1 MYQLT
6 KDNNGAIKKFD
17 APSDIAPTPAAKLER
32 TTTLAAW
39 SVADLSASTSSYKLT
54 SSLQALIIQSTYWDF
69 IFSLYHIIA
78 TKIYEI
84 KAC

>member
-6 KDNNGAIKKFD
+6 KDNNGAIRKFE
-17 APSDIAPTPAAKLER
+17 APRDKAPTPAAKLES

-39 SVADLSASTSSYKLT
+39 SVADLSASTSSYKLI
-54 SSLQALIIQSTYWDF
+54 SSLQALIILLTYWEF

-78 TKIYEI
+78 MKIYELS
-84 KAC
+84 A

>member
-6 KDNNGAIKKFD
+6 KDNNGAIRKFE
-17 APSDIAPTPAAKLER
+17 APRDIAPTPAAKLES

-39 SVADLSASTSSYKLT
+39 SVADLSASTSSYKLI
-54 SSLQALIIQSTYWDF
+54 SSLQALIILLTYWEF

-84 KAC
+84 PA

>member
-6 KDNNGAIKKFD
+6 NESTGAIKKFE
-17 APSDIAPTPAAKLER
+17 APKDDAPTPAAKLEN
-32 TTTLAAW
+32 TTTKAAW
-39 SVADLSASTSSYKLT
+39 NVADLSASTSSYRLT
-54 SSLQALIIQSTYWDF
+54 SNLQALIILFTNTEF

-84 KAC
+84 KVC

>member
-6 KDNNGAIKKFD
+6 KDNNGASRKFE
-17 APSDIAPTPAAKLER
+17 APRDIAPTPAAKLES

-39 SVADLSASTSSYKLT
+39 SVADLSASTSSYKLI
-54 SSLQALIIQSTYWDF
+54 SSLQALIILLTYWEF

-84 KAC
+84 PA